1 MSVVNRQSL
10 STFVQNTALLRW
22 AFKSHL
28 SGSVLFAPKYDTYN
42 VTRASKSKHESH
54 CISWAVFSCS
64 FSHLLSSLEILLIS
78 ILSHWSR
85 IKRHIYTHR
94 HKYISINK
102 YIHKYKNIY
111 TDTYS
116 PINNLLYT
124 QRQKV
129 KHMYTTHQ
137 NASTTNQHLSTTKR
151 MLTQLG
157 AEAAAAPLPR
167 RMRPEAVQSLLTTT
181 TITATATTVY
191 G

>member
-1 MSVVNRQSL
+1 MI
-10 STFVQNTALLRW
+10 LRCVANVCCKQTKSIYYRTKPRSPTSIHW

-54 CISWAVFSCS
+54 CISWAVFSYS

-124 QRQKV
+124 QSQKV
-129 KHMYTTHQ
+129 KHMYTPTH
-137 NASTTNQHLSTTKR
+137 KY
-151 MLTQLG
+151 
-157 AEAAAAPLPR
+157 E
-167 RMRPEAVQSLLTTT
+167 QSC
-181 TITATATTVY
+181 TVM
-191 G
+191 